1 MNFLKLKESWKTFG
15 NKTGSKIQN
24 LSRAIVFPIAVL
36 PIAGIL
42 LGIGGGFLAAAQ
54 TNEWGVGWINFFQII
69 KTIGNIIFSCLG
81 ILFAS
86 SIAFGFAKKS
96 RGVAA
101 VSAMIAF
108 MVMTVTVSALF
119 IPYTNSNGDL
129 VVTFDPWKITGENKL
144 VSVGQNKGMLSSVM
158 GISPAMDLSV
168 LGGIIVGSLTA
179 VLHNKTYNIKVPRML
194 SFFGGEKFV
203 PIAAFFM
210 GIGLGII
217 VFFIWPM
224 IMIAL
229 FKTGEGLGTWM
240 NVGSKEE
247 YTRTSGAIAAY
258 FFGVFEQLLIPTGLH
273 HVFYTPFWF
282 TSVGG
287 TWYAPVVTDGVITS
301 FNSVQGAYTVFFE
314 QMNWVGQ
321 SFQLSPTAYQQLIDQ
336 NMTNY
341 LDMLYQNG
349 DNYFIS
355 FNHYTTEV
363 GTGFMSGRFAV
374 YNYGLPAAGLA
385 MIFMAKPEN
394 RKQVTGILGSAII
407 TSMATGIIE
416 PLIFSFIFVA
426 PLLFGVHALIGG
438 ISYLLAYLLNVQAG
452 NGFTAGL
459 IDYVFFGLL
468 PGYSTG
474 VNIIGDESKKIFGMF
489 AGRNGALW
497 ILIYGL
503 LIIGP
508 TYYFSFW
515 ALIKFKNIKTP
526 GRISNENDIS
536 LKMTVDSL
544 NKNKKNKNS
553 LNQSIKIIEGLG
565 TKENIIEIKNCAS
578 RLRVDVKN
586 IEKINETILKETGSM
601 GIIKKKNNI
610 QIIYGP
616 QVSNIALDVKE
627 EMEKKNEE

>member
-1 MNFLKLKESWKTFG
+1 MKILKNEKLKGFATKT
-15 NKTGSKIQN
+15 NSKVQN

-36 PIAGIL
+36 PVAGIM
-42 LGIGGGFLAAAQ
+42 LGVGGGFLAAAQ
-54 TNEWGVGWINFFQII
+54 TNNWGNGWVDFFQIL
-69 KTIGNIIFSCLG
+69 KSIGNIVFSMLG

-119 IPYTNSNGDL
+119 VPHTNSAGEA

-144 VSVGQNKGMLSSVM
+144 ISVGSNKGMLSTVM
-158 GISPAMDLSV
+158 GIGPTMDLSV
-168 LGGIIVGSLTA
+168 LGGILVGWLTA

-194 SFFGGEKFV
+194 SFFGGERFV

-224 IMIAL
+224 IMLAL
-229 FKTGEGLGTWM
+229 FHIGAGLGTWM

-247 YTRTSGAIAAY
+247 YARTSGGIAAY
-258 FFGVFEQLLIPTGLH
+258 LFGVFEQLLIPTGLH

-287 TWYAPVVTDGVITS
+287 EWYAPVIESGVITGW
-301 FNSVQGAYTVFFE
+301 NITTGAYTIFFE

-321 SFQLSPTAYQQLIDQ
+321 QYQISEGAIQFLQD
-336 NMTNY
+336 NNLTSY
-341 LDMLYQNG
+341 LDLIYKSG
-349 DNYFIS
+349 DQSFIA

-385 MIFMAKPEN
+385 MIMLAKPEN
-394 RKQVTGILGSAII
+394 RRQVAGILGSAIV

-426 PLLFGVHALIGG
+426 PMLLGVHALIGG
-438 ISYLLAYLLNVQAG
+438 FSYLLAYLLNVQAG
-452 NGFTAGL
+452 NGFTAGM
-459 IDYVFFGLL
+459 IDYIFFGLI

-474 VNIIGDESKKIFGMF
+474 VNIIGESGKNIFGMF

-497 ILIYGL
+497 IMIYGIL
-503 LIIGP
+503 LIAP
-508 TYYFSFW
+508 AYFFSFW
-515 ALIKFKNIKTP
+515 GLIKFKDLKTP
-526 GRISNENDIS
+526 GRTNDENDLS
-536 LKMTVDSL
+536 LEMAKKSL
-544 NKNKKNKNS
+544 TKNKKQNIS
-553 LNQSIKIIEGLG
+553 SETDLIIEGLG
-565 TKENIIEIKNCAS
+565 GKENIIEVKNCAS
-578 RLRVDVKN
+578 RLRVDVIN
-586 IEKINETILKETGSM
+586 INYINEEKLKKTGAA
-601 GIIKKKNNI
+601 GVIKKGTNV
-610 QIIYGP
+610 QVIYGP
-616 QVSNIALDVKE
+616 HVQYIAFDVKE
-627 EMEKKNEE
+627 RLGVK

>member
-1 MNFLKLKESWKTFG
+1 MKILKNEKLKGFATKT
-15 NKTGSKIQN
+15 NSKVQN

-36 PIAGIL
+36 PVAGIM
-42 LGIGGGFLAAAQ
+42 LGVGGGFLAAAQ
-54 TNEWGVGWINFFQII
+54 TNNWGNGWVDFFQIL
-69 KTIGNIIFSCLG
+69 KSIGNIVFSMLG

-119 IPYTNSNGDL
+119 IPHTNSAGEA

-144 VSVGQNKGMLSSVM
+144 ISVGSNKGMLSTVM
-158 GISPAMDLSV
+158 GIGPTMDLSV
-168 LGGIIVGSLTA
+168 LGGILVGWLTA

-194 SFFGGEKFV
+194 SFFGGERFV

-224 IMIAL
+224 IMLAL
-229 FKTGEGLGTWM
+229 FHIGAGLGTWM

-247 YTRTSGAIAAY
+247 YARTSGGIAAY
-258 FFGVFEQLLIPTGLH
+258 LFGVFEQLLIPTGLH

-287 TWYAPVVTDGVITS
+287 EWYAPVIESGVITS
-301 FNSVQGAYTVFFE
+301 WNITTGAYTIFFE

-321 SFQLSPTAYQQLIDQ
+321 QYQISEGAIQFLQD
-336 NMTNY
+336 NNLTSY
-341 LDMLYQNG
+341 LDLIYKSG
-349 DNYFIS
+349 DQSFIA

-385 MIFMAKPEN
+385 MIMLAKPEN
-394 RKQVTGILGSAII
+394 RRQVAGILGSAIV

-426 PLLFGVHALIGG
+426 PMLLGVHALIGG
-438 ISYLLAYLLNVQAG
+438 FSYLLAYLLNVQAG
-452 NGFTAGL
+452 NGFTAGM
-459 IDYVFFGLL
+459 IDYIFFGLI

-474 VNIIGDESKKIFGMF
+474 VNIIGESGKNIFGMF

-497 ILIYGL
+497 IMIYGIL
-503 LIIGP
+503 LIAP
-508 TYYFSFW
+508 AYFFSFW
-515 ALIKFKNIKTP
+515 GLIKFKDLKTP
-526 GRISNENDIS
+526 GRTNDENDLS
-536 LKMTVDSL
+536 LEMAKKSL
-544 NKNKKNKNS
+544 TKNKKQNIS
-553 LNQSIKIIEGLG
+553 SETDLIIEGLG
-565 TKENIIEIKNCAS
+565 GKENIIEVKNCAS
-578 RLRVDVKN
+578 RLRVDVIN
-586 IEKINETILKETGSM
+586 INYINEEKLKKTGAA
-601 GIIKKKNNI
+601 GVIKKGTNV
-610 QIIYGP
+610 QVIYGP
-616 QVSNIALDVKE
+616 HVQYIAFDVKE
-627 EMEKKNEE
+627 RLGVK